1 MDFLSEDRQYDETL
15 NNEEIARI
23 RDLELRKIRA
33 KYWEKQT
40 DIFLDEQN
48 IPDDMLGKYSNQI
61 KEQEKRELEEYRKQR
76 GIMEP
81 LNW

>member
-33 KYWEKQT
+33 KYWKKQT

>member
-1 MDFLSEDRQYDETL
+1 MDFLNEDRQYDETL

-33 KYWEKQT
+33 KYWKKQT

>member
-33 KYWEKQT
+33 KYWKKQT

-48 IPDDMLGKYSNQI
+48 IPDDMLEKYSNQI